1 MNNMIRSICGILGI
15 ILTAIS
21 IIASSGYILNESN
34 RVQNK
39 SIQSSSTYKQL
50 EEGKIIQKDL
60 YGTKKEELKRLQ
72 TLQEQQKID
81 GKNIVNNSSIKNK
94 AGRGV
99 EVQSKI
105 SKTQEQIN
113 AIQNELTRITSELQ
127 KPIDV
132 KNVNFKAENGYIA
145 LFQLL
150 ADKLNNLE
158 SFKES
163 PTTADRL
170 LTYFLMFISAVF
182 EILAVVLYIIN
193 RKILSAIAFVISFAF
208 TCFLM
213 VSMAFGIIACVL
225 AGLMAF
231 VMDFSKVVMLKIAF
245 DGNVNYLSPTSPK
258 NKSFTNLK
266 SKLDNIKSFKIPKR
280 SDSPITA
287 RKIGFDM
294 ENKKNPNIIKFDK
307 VSDFNDGDLKK
318 YIEYMNATAID
329 GISQGYCKIA
339 KNIGI
344 PVNKANKIKGYLEQK
359 NIIKTIG
366 GKTEIIKNI

>member
-1 MNNMIRSICGILGI
+1 MR
-15 ILTAIS
+15 TAT
-21 IIASSGYILNESN
+21 
-34 RVQNK
+34 QNK
-39 SIQSSSTYKQL
+39 I
-50 EEGKIIQKDL
+50 
-60 YGTKKEELKRLQ
+60 
-72 TLQEQQKID
+72 
-81 GKNIVNNSSIKNK
+81 
-94 AGRGV
+94 AG
-99 EVQSKI
+99 
-105 SKTQEQIN
+105 TQEQIN
-113 AIQNELTRITSELQ
+113 KIQNELSTVSSELQ

-163 PTTADRL
+163 PTTSDRL
-170 LTYFLMFISAVF
+170 LTYFLMFISAIF

-213 VSMAFGIIACVL
+213 VSMAFGIVACIL

-245 DGNVNYLSPTSPK
+245 DGKINYSSPTLAK
-258 NKSFTNLK
+258 NKPFTNFK
-266 SKLDNIKSFKIPKR
+266 SKLDNLKSLKIPKR
-280 SDSPITA
+280 SGSPITA
-287 RKIGFDM
+287 RKIGFDI
-294 ENKKNPNIIKFDK
+294 ENKKVPNLVKFDK

-318 YIEYMNATAID
+318 YIEYMNSTAID

-359 NIIKTIG
+359 NIIKTVG